1 MGSEAKKQA
10 IVALGVKPDNIFSSR
25 GFSFEKGIRRV
36 TGGRGV
42 DVIVNSLAGE
52 ALRKSWLCLAAYGRF
67 IEVGKMDLMSNNGL
81 EMRPFLTGVTFAGCN
96 LEHTMLH
103 DPQRVAGLLRKV
115 MQMFDTGVLKL
126 VHPITVH
133 DFTDVEKAF
142 RELQRGAHIGK
153 LVLRATPESR
163 VSVTSPTLVDMK
175 LKADATYVLVGG
187 LGGLGRG
194 QALFMAKHG
203 ARHLAF
209 ISRSGDASSNAQAVI
224 KGLSEQG
231 VQTKVY
237 AGDITDH
244 AALERILEDISVNLP
259 PIRGVIHGAMQ
270 LDDSVFHK
278 MSFAQWVAAT
288 RPKVQGKFPDRRVVS
303 FLNHRR
309 KLASTSA
316 ASRQHGFLH
325 HALVAGRYNRFRVA
339 SQLRGREY
347 LSGCAGPLPP
357 L

>member
-1 MGSEAKKQA
+1 
-10 IVALGVKPDNIFSSR
+10 
-25 GFSFEKGIRRV
+25 
-36 TGGRGV
+36 
-42 DVIVNSLAGE
+42 
-52 ALRKSWLCLAAYGRF
+52 
-67 IEVGKMDLMSNNGL
+67 
-81 EMRPFLTGVTFAGCN
+81 
-96 LEHTMLH
+96 
-103 DPQRVAGLLRKV
+103 
-115 MQMFDTGVLKL
+115 
-126 VHPITVH
+126 
-133 DFTDVEKAF
+133 
-142 RELQRGAHIGK
+142 
-153 LVLRATPESR
+153 
-163 VSVTSPTLVDMK
+163 MK

-209 ISRSGDASSNAQAVI
+209 ISRSGDASSDAQAVI

-288 RPKVQGKFPDRRVVS
+288 RPKVQGKFPDRRLVS

-325 HALVAGRYNRFRVA
+325 HALVAGRYNRVRVA

-347 LSGCAGPLPP
+347 LPGCAGPLPP